1 MQRSS
6 PQRSVKQ
13 LAAMPMAGGGLSR
26 LAAARVRKAG
36 IRLEPLLLRVGLTLH
51 QIDDTDQ
58 RISARSQVA
67 FLEAAAEALD
77 DEFLGLSL
85 AEEFDC
91 RDLGLL
97 YYVMASSDAL
107 GDAFGRAA
115 RYSRITNE
123 AIVLQYREPALRLS
137 YSGLA
142 RHEDRQQIEF
152 SVGAMIRM
160 SWLTGRRIVPQR
172 VSLSHLRS
180 KKGISKHAR
189 FLGKEIE
196 FGSDLDEIVFP
207 NASAKLPLIEA
218 DPRLNK
224 ILLKLCD
231 ETLNARK
238 SNASALRVTVE
249 NIIAPLLPHG
259 HARVEIVSKK
269 LGMSERTLSR
279 RLADEGVT
287 FVEVLQELKAN
298 LARRYLEEEPLS
310 ISKIA
315 WLLGFEEVS
324 SFSHACRRW
333 MDKSP
338 RQLRSKETVSA

>member
-1 MQRSS
+1 
-6 PQRSVKQ
+6 
-13 LAAMPMAGGGLSR
+13 MAGGGLTR

-36 IRLEPLLLRVGLTLH
+36 IRLEPLLSGVGLTLD
-51 QIDDTDQ
+51 QIDDPDQ
-58 RISARSQVA
+58 PISARNQVA
-67 FLEAAAEALD
+67 FLEVAAEALED
-77 DEFLGLSL
+77 HFLGLSL

-97 YYVMASSDAL
+97 YYIMASSEML
-107 GDAFGRAA
+107 GDAFSRAS

-123 AIVLQYREPALRLS
+123 AIVLQYREPALRFS

-142 RHEDRQQIEF
+142 RHEDRHQIEF

-160 SWLTGRRIVPQR
+160 SRLTGRRLVPQR
-172 VSLSHLRS
+172 VSLIHRRT
-180 KKGISKHAR
+180 KGISRFAR
-189 FLGKEIE
+189 FLGREIE
-196 FGSDLDEIVFP
+196 FGSDVDEIVFP
-207 NASAKLPLIEA
+207 DSSAKWPLVDA

-224 ILLKLCD
+224 ILLKVCD
-231 ETLNARK
+231 ETLSARTSK
-238 SNASALRVTVE
+238 VSALRVTVE
-249 NIIAPLLPHG
+249 NMVVPLLPHG
-259 HARVEIVSKK
+259 HARADVVAKK

-279 RLADEGVT
+279 RLAEERVT
-287 FVEVLQELKAN
+287 FPEILQELKAG

-333 MDKSP
+333 LGKSP
-338 RQLRSKETVSA
+338 REFRSAARGPGATGRR